1 MDMYTLL
8 YLRWIIN
15 KYLLYSTGNSAQD
28 YPAASMGAGLG
39 REWIHVLCMT
49 ESLCCLPETVATL
62 IGCTPIQHEELNKI
76 SCERLYSFG
85 LILLVHL

>member
-28 YPAASMGAGLG
+28 YPAASMGAGRG

-49 ESLCCLPETVATL
+49 ESLCSPPE

-85 LILLVHL
+85 LILLVYL